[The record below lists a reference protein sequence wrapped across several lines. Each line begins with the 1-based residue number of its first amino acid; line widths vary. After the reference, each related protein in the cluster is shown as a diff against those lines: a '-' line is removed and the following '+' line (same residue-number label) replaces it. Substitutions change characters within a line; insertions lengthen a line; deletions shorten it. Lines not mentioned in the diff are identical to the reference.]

1 MEPLA
6 AMAMVSDRLIGGTMH
21 HSNQADLVRFLGF
34 DGFAKLH
41 ERGFMDDSENLRRV
55 RRKCIRYL
63 GRIPMQGNQERDA
76 LLSKVIAY
84 HSSDLSANDRYRLAV
99 SSLEEWAK
107 WEQGTAET
115 FGKAAE
121 SLDGTLWKLVKRLQ
135 RGAEAEHAEAQR
147 LLTEAKACDLA
158 HLYDMQ

>member
-21 HSNQADLVRFLGF
+21 HSNNADLCHFLGM
-34 DGFAKLH
+34 DGFAGLH
-41 ERGFMDDSENLRRV
+41 EKGFMDDSKSLRKV
-55 RRKCIRYL
+55 RRKCIHYL

-84 HSSDLSANDRYRLAV
+84 HSSDPSANDRYRLAV
-99 SSLEEWAK
+99 SSIEEWAK
-107 WEQGTAET
+107 WEQGTVDVFSE
-115 FGKAAE
+115 AAE
-121 SLDGTLWKLVKRLQ
+121 SLDGALWKLVKRLQ